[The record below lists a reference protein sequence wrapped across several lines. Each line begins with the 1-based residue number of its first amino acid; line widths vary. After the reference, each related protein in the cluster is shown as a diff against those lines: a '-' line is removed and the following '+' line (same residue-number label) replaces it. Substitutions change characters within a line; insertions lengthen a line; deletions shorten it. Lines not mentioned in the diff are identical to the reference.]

1 MKLFRLA
8 AASVLA
14 ALVGPAAA
22 FAHPGVY
29 TVDQA
34 VRSGSC
40 SYPDASCLTT
50 RTQYDVANDGW
61 ALSFTEDN
69 GLTTPGGGMIN
80 YKAMPSGWRT
90 PMTSE
95 DKRTYSDAKT
105 ALQAH
110 ATCTLPALDSAATL
124 AWQGSDPFFDYIPWQ
139 SKSAGLGDDPAKWI
153 PVVKQKTG
161 VDLTGMADDHAKA
174 ACATLAGSDTAYHKA
189 DTPATV
195 ADALLASVTSPL
207 QSQVSQLQNQVG
219 VLQAG
224 KAASDAAAAAAETA
238 RLALA
243 NRPLELTLSAKKFDA
258 ADRDGHRRGGHRG
271 DRQGAAVVGQREGA
285 QALAH
290 DRDQEDDARRAG
302 RRATGALA
310 DQEGGEGDRQARPR
324 DEGDRQGRRRRQDRH
339 GIGTPERL
347 RTRTA
352 VRAPRPD
359 RRPDWRH
366 ST

>member
-139 SKSAGLGDDPAKWI
+139 SKSAGIGDDPAKWI

-243 NRPLELTLSAKKFDA
+243 NRPLELTLSAKKFDLPVAMVTGA
-258 ADRDGHRRGGHRG
+258 AGTAVTVKVLLSSANAKELKLSRAIATKKTTLGA
-271 DRQGAAVVGQREGA
+271 QGAELL
-285 QALAH
+285 ALSLTK
-290 DRDQEDDARRAG
+290 RA
-302 RRATGALA
+302 AKAIA
-310 DQEGGEGDRQARPR
+310 
-324 DEGDRQGRRRRQDRH
+324 RH
-339 GIGTPERL
+339 GHAMKVTVKAAGGGTTDTASGRL
-347 RTRTA
+347 NG
-352 VRAPRPD
+352 
-359 RRPDWRH
+359 
-366 ST
+366 